1 MIQKFF
7 CFNVLLKCN
16 KAVKW
21 NELFLYPGFDF
32 SQKWE
37 VENYVIWTSK
47 GLMNKVGNWEF
58 TYLKQNNQ
66 KDVLFVLMIL

>member
-47 GLMNKVGNWEF
+47 GLMNKVGKDL
-58 TYLKQNNQ
+58 TYLIY
-66 KDVLFVLMIL
+66 LPETE

>member
-47 GLMNKVGNWEF
+47 GLMNKVG
-58 TYLKQNNQ
+58 
-66 KDVLFVLMIL
+66 KDLT